1 LGISSPKIFR
11 CEARRKE
18 RHFVR
23 VKIEAKMFLELRI
36 NRVKRDRRSK
46 WKVTEEMVNLRK
58 KDGPFLSGDRHD

>member
-1 LGISSPKIFR
+1 
-11 CEARRKE
+11 
-18 RHFVR
+18 
-23 VKIEAKMFLELRI
+23 MFLELRI